1 MFSRC
6 SVTDVTTKCPSAQTK
21 RCNIIMNSIFQVC
34 RTKLG
39 PIRVKEYVE
48 SCKFDVCIYHKNKKL
63 LDTVICK
70 AIEGFARECEQS
82 GVIANWRRVSKCGKF
97 IKTITH
103 LQKEPTINPHI
114 FWHKYLLRYL
124 YLVHIFILW
133 YVNKEKSYL
142 SIFMCLSVFC
152 CVYVCLHSHHTDVK
166 FLIQYIIKY
175 ITDIPIMAASSTKFL
190 HIKSRISNYFLFH

>member
-6 SVTDVTTKCPSAQTK
+6 SVTDVTTKCSSTQTN
-21 RCNIIMNSIFQVC
+21 RCNIIMNSIFEVC

-48 SCKFDVCIYHKNKKL
+48 SCTFDVCIYQKNKKL

-82 GVIANWRRVSKCGKF
+82 GVIVNWRRVSKCGKF

-103 LQKEPTINPHI
+103 LQKETTINPHI
-114 FWHKYLLRYL
+114 FCHKYVLRYL
-124 YLVHIFILW
+124 YLVHRFILW
-133 YVNKEKSYL
+133 YVNKEQSYHSMFVCIL
-142 SIFMCLSVFC
+142 
-152 CVYVCLHSHHTDVK
+152 CVCVCVHIISDEK
-166 FLIQYIIKY
+166 FLIQYIIMY
-175 ITDIPIMAASSTKFL
+175 IADIPIMAASSKRFL
-190 HIKSRISNYFLFH
+190 HIKSRIRNSFLFR